1 MLKIK
6 LLIENAN
13 IKYANLVAEFQSQG
27 ITTMT
32 VDECKNFMRKTVN
45 NETLH
50 KIFNILVMRGYI
62 RIMSG
67 KIFPTN
73 WNFVNRGTKLDAND
87 ENFAIQV
94 LNKYGTY
101 DAI

>member
-1 MLKIK
+1 
-6 LLIENAN
+6 
-13 IKYANLVAEFQSQG
+13 
-27 ITTMT
+27 MT

-45 NETLH
+45 NETLD

-67 KIFPTN
+67 KVFPVN
-73 WNFVNRGTKLDAND
+73 LNFVNRGTKLDAND
-87 ENFAIQV
+87 ENFAVQV